1 MAVSVQNSLWD
12 RVAELTKVAQ
22 QKGVDPLLWAIQL
35 SSNLNSAGVALPSV
49 ELANLLVSQ
58 ICWDNNEPVSWKFLE
73 KALMLSIVPPI
84 LVLALLTTRFILVCF
99 CSLPLSFFLFF
110 CACVCILMYEFLKE
124 FLFFDG
130 KLVFCGCS
138 FVSWA
143 KILIDRMN
151 LFHRICCNC
160 EEIVK
165 ILLFHDACRGMEH
178 GFSWSSVRKCLLLLV
193 WIALTW
199 SHVFFLFFFFFLPIE
214 LMKLNWIGIRWSWI
228 C

>member
-1 MAVSVQNSLWD
+1 MAIQKPLSSKTFSFFLSSFSVFFPQHFTTINWPNKSVQSGSKMAVSVQNSLWD

-99 CSLPLSFFLFF
+99 CSLPLSFFF
-110 CACVCILMYEFLKE
+110 VFLCMC
-124 FLFFDG
+124 LYFD
-130 KLVFCGCS
+130 V
-138 FVSWA
+138 
-143 KILIDRMN
+143 
-151 LFHRICCNC
+151 
-160 EEIVK
+160 
-165 ILLFHDACRGMEH
+165 
-178 GFSWSSVRKCLLLLV
+178 
-193 WIALTW
+193 
-199 SHVFFLFFFFFLPIE
+199 
-214 LMKLNWIGIRWSWI
+214 
-228 C
+228 